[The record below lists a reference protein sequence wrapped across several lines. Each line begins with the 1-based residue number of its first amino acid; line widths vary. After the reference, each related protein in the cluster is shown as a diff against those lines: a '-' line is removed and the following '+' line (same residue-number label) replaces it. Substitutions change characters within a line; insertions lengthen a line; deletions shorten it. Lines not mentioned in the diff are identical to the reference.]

1 MRRTGTCSDL
11 YGTSTTFDPTRTV
24 STFAFMINV
33 HTAGTGTSVLSLAG
47 GLCQTLNLSRTIGQ
61 QPVRPWPS
69 ASAHQMR
76 GDPELIHDCSYGV
89 VPVNCTRKAL
99 ICILIDDS
107 PITKPFTDLIKQSY
121 RKLNSSCLLASRTLL
136 APALD
141 LEPSQPRFS
150 FSTMAEEDATMMD
163 VDEPTTS
170 QATLM
175 PTVTFVRAPASAD
188 ELKSVWNRETS
199 NQKRLIDFLTRW
211 PPSRTPFAYGPW
223 ILADRGGMD
232 HQVTPN
238 FSGLASAFESL
249 VASNNVTVEAIDQ
262 ISQTNNVLVG
272 KWMVFEESSKID
284 MLWGKI
290 LYHVCVERQR
300 GFLKVSTRKEGEKH
314 VICVYVQDYTN
325 KQEVSELRKI
335 LKSLGVKWKIGFKTD
350 AYTHLN
356 IYKDNPWNIRP
367 SRYHE

>member
-1 MRRTGTCSDL
+1 MY
-11 YGTSTTFDPTRTV
+11 YGSSGLRGNRLNLH
-24 STFAFMINV
+24 A
-33 HTAGTGTSVLSLAG
+33 AGTGTSVLG
-47 GLCQTLNLSRTIGQ
+47 GLCPNPKFTWDTATGPSMAVSAAKRPPDGRRSRVD
-61 QPVRPWPS
+61 PRLLVRGRTC
-69 ASAHQMR
+69 QLEQR
-76 GDPELIHDCSYGV
+76 RLELYSF
-89 VPVNCTRKAL
+89 
-99 ICILIDDS
+99 IDDF

-121 RKLNSSCLLASRTLL
+121 RKLNSSCLLASRTLP

-141 LEPSQPRFS
+141 SEPPQPRFS
-150 FSTMAEEDATMMD
+150 FSTMAAEDATMMD
-163 VDEPTTS
+163 VDEPTTL

-188 ELKSVWNRETS
+188 ELESVWNRETS

-238 FSGLASAFESL
+238 FSGLESAFESL